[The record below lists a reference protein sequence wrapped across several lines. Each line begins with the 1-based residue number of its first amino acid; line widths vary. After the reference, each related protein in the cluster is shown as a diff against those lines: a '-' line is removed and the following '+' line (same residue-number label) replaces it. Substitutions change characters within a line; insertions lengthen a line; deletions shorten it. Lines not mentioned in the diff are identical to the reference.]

1 MLNNY
6 NYFITLA
13 EELNISRAAEK
24 LFISHQCLS
33 KYLKNLEIEYQTPL
47 LERAPKLKLTL
58 AGEAL
63 LETFRKV
70 QFLEQNLQSQLED
83 IKNAKRG
90 VIRLGTTEGRY
101 RILMPKLLAQYHKL
115 YPDVD
120 LDVRY
125 ATSGDLAESIRK
137 NELDVVLLNRTFV
150 DENEFEVKP
159 LIDEKLYLIVSDN
172 MLARYFPDQ
181 YPECKDRFLKE
192 GVDLA
197 DFQDFPFVLNT
208 RKFKWDTSVNFSLSR
223 NKLLEI
229 GGEQQVITLGERD
242 ECYIAKV
249 GDPLIQ
255 YYGYKVI
262 GVWNTQEE
270 INANPHFSQD
280 VPGGV
285 RIADTNG
292 DGQLTADDR
301 VVLGNPYPDF
311 TWGITN
317 TFKYKDFDFSFLIQG
332 VQGITVYNGDAY
344 YNESKRYNR
353 AYTENRWVSPEHPGN
368 GMTPYENKGYN
379 LSLTDY
385 PLENAS
391 YACLR
396 NVTVGYT
403 LPKTLTRKWN
413 ITSLRFYLTGSN
425 LLYIWSGDYR
435 GINPESRMTT
445 NQYASAMIS
454 GYQRGGF
461 PLTSTISAGF
471 DINF

>member
-1 MLNNY
+1 MKKFNY
-6 NYFITLA
+6 INYIFI
-13 EELNISRAAEK
+13 
-24 LFISHQCLS
+24 F
-33 KYLKNLEIEYQTPL
+33 
-47 LERAPKLKLTL
+47 
-58 AGEAL
+58 
-63 LETFRKV
+63 FR
-70 QFLEQNLQSQLED
+70 FNTIWD
-83 IKNAKRG
+83 W
-90 VIRLGTTEGRY
+90 
-101 RILMPKLLAQYHKL
+101 
-115 YPDVD
+115 
-120 LDVRY
+120 
-125 ATSGDLAESIRK
+125 
-137 NELDVVLLNRTFV
+137 
-150 DENEFEVKP
+150 
-159 LIDEKLYLIVSDN
+159 
-172 MLARYFPDQ
+172 
-181 YPECKDRFLKE
+181 RFC
-192 GVDLA
+192 
-197 DFQDFPFVLNT
+197 Q
-208 RKFKWDTSVNFSLSR
+208 
-223 NKLLEI
+223 
-229 GGEQQVITLGERD
+229 
-242 ECYIAKV
+242 
-249 GDPLIQ
+249 
-255 YYGYKVI
+255 
-262 GVWNTQEE
+262 
-270 INANPHFSQD
+270 
-280 VPGGV
+280 
-285 RIADTNG
+285 
-292 DGQLTADDR
+292 
-301 VVLGNPYPDF
+301 
-311 TWGITN
+311 ITN